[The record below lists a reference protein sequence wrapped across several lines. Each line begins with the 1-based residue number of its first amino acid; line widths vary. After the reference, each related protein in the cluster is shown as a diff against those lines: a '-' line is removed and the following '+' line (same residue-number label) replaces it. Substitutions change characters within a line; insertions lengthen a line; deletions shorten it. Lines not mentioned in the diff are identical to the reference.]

1 MLYLA
6 KSLQQLHFG
15 KLMEVY
21 TESNAEKAE
30 EADLLQAEQD
40 FYQYLRDCF
49 FTTPG
54 AVYAVWQEQG
64 TYVSALRLEPYK
76 DGLLLAALE
85 TAPEHRRRG
94 FACKLIRAVLT
105 EFAEKKIYSH
115 VNKRNL
121 PSLAVHEKCGFQKIS
136 DFAAYIDG
144 SVNERAITL
153 CYQSKLRRE

>member
-21 TESNAEKAE
+21 TESNAEKAG
-30 EADLLQAEQD
+30 LLQAEQD

-136 DFAAYIDG
+136 DSAAYIDG